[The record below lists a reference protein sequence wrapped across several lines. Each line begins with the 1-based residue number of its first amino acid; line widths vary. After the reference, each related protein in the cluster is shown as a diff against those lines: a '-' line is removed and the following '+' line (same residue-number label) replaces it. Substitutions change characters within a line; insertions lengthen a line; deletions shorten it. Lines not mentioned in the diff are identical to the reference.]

1 MKQVC
6 EERYESA
13 LVLMTLPLTKHVDS
27 SKDDVDNAC
36 LNDPGLV
43 LVSVDSMVCTVTCR
57 GICLNT
63 RLNSRDSARISKRTA
78 RKEVCLVIICWMFWC

>member
-1 MKQVC
+1 LQSNMKQVC

-43 LVSVDSMVCTVTCR
+43 LVSVDSMGQCQDIQKNCQKR
-57 GICLNT
+57 GLSSNH
-63 RLNSRDSARISKRTA
+63 LLD
-78 RKEVCLVIICWMFWC
+78 VLVSVPLYN